1 MADKLTDED
10 IAALED
16 LNEALQEQFGE
27 DMLQFMADM
36 ARLMGVLDAI
46 VAVGSTDDLDAV
58 TEWLHKDKGE
68 VISVEQMRE
77 IVDFYLPILIEDE
90 MVADGKPTAQGIEVS
105 TRHRMLME
113 GGDPTAP
120 IH

>member
-1 MADKLTDED
+1 MA
-10 IAALED
+10 
-16 LNEALQEQFGE
+16 
-27 DMLQFMADM
+27 
-36 ARLMGVLDAI
+36 V

-58 TEWLHKDKGE
+58 AEWLHKDKGE
-68 VISVEQMRE
+68 VLPVEEMRK
-77 IVDFYLPILIEDE
+77 IVDYYLPILIEDE

-113 GGDPTAP
+113 GGDPSAP